1 MFYIASEHLIQLTIF
16 VIGYLSSTN
25 PYFGATI
32 GRVCN
37 RIGKATFSLNGTEY
51 QLAKNNGDASLHG
64 GFIGFDKFN
73 WSAFIN
79 GDKVCCIDFFR
90 WSLMFLFD
98 VQ

>member
-1 MFYIASEHLIQLTIF
+1 MLLSVSIIWPVNCCYIVRASNFSNQMTLITP
-16 VIGYLSSTN
+16 GYLTSTN

-37 RIGKATFSLNGTEY
+37 RIGKAKFSLNRTEY

-73 WSAFIN
+73 WSAIIN
-79 GDKVCCIDFFR
+79 DDKVC
-90 WSLMFLFD
+90 
-98 VQ
+98 